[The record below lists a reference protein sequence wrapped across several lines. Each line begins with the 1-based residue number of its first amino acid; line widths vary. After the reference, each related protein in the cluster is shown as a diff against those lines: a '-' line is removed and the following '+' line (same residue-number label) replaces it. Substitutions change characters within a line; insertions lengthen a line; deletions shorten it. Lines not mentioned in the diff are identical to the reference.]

1 MSVVC
6 CDTAAAAC
14 LLNNR
19 TIDGTY
25 DRPYYY
31 KGVSY
36 GLHARVQLRPVS
48 VAPLAAVLLQLSLLV
63 PHQEHMSWLHAVVA
77 LALAASA
84 APATTSCKNCIA
96 LGKEEKAMFRAH
108 SDACLPQSGVEPKV
122 VESMLNGQLVES
134 AALRRHVY
142 CVLMKCKL
150 VSKEGKLM
158 KNAMLG
164 KMAMR
169 SDGKNATKVL
179 EGCADQ
185 TGDTPEDLAW
195 NLFRCG
201 YDKKTMLFDY
211 MPTSGASSGD
221 IDNISK

>member
-1 MSVVC
+1 
-6 CDTAAAAC
+6 
-14 LLNNR
+14 
-19 TIDGTY
+19 
-25 DRPYYY
+25 
-31 KGVSY
+31 
-36 GLHARVQLRPVS
+36 
-48 VAPLAAVLLQLSLLV
+48 
-63 PHQEHMSWLHAVVA
+63 MSWLHAVVA

-169 SDGKNATKVL
+169 SDGKNATKV
-179 EGCADQ
+179 GQ
-185 TGDTPEDLAW
+185 
-195 NLFRCG
+195 FYRCREVTTNKEIVYFALPIFNVNRYWDG
-201 YDKKTMLFDY
+201 QRDFITLQ
-211 MPTSGASSGD
+211 
-221 IDNISK
+221 